1 MRTLFL
7 ALACFCVSIPGLRA
21 HERDSTPIL
30 GDAPLPD
37 APAAPPVP
45 GDQQTFAQGTAA
57 YDARDYARAYQT
69 FLYLADHDDIAAM
82 RNVGLMK
89 RLGQGTPRDPKG
101 AIEFLTQAAEAG
113 LPTAENDLGEMLLNG
128 EAGPAD
134 PTAALPWLE
143 AAAKA
148 HHPVAAFR
156 LAEIYEGGRVVPRD
170 VGKAE
175 QFYAEAAERGVPQAA
190 TRLNLLRSGAVSS
203 PRP

>member
-1 MRTLFL
+1 MRTFIL
-7 ALACFCVSIPGLRA
+7 ALACSCVSISSLRA
-21 HERDSTPIL
+21 QDSTPIL

-37 APAAPPVP
+37 APGAPPVP
-45 GDQQTFAQGTAA
+45 GDQQMFAQGAAA

-69 FLYLADHDDIAAM
+69 FLYLSEREDVAAT

-101 AIEFLTQAAEAG
+101 AIEYLTQAAEAG

-128 EAGPAD
+128 EAAPAD

-148 HHPVAAFR
+148 HHPMAAFR
-156 LAEIYEGGRVVPRD
+156 LAEIYERGRFVTRD

-175 QFYAEAAERGVPQAA
+175 EYYQEAADRGVPQAA
-190 TRLNLLRSGAVSS
+190 TRLELMKSGAVSR